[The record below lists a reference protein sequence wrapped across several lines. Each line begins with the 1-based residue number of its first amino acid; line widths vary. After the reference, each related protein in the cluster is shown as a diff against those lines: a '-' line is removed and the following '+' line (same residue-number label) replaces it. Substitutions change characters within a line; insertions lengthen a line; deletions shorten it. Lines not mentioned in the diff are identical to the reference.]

1 MLLLIEYAAGGGRR
15 SGGRC
20 TSMHSMGSYYVSK
33 LSPLMAES
41 GVRVVA
47 NPLIKITIQGRHDTY
62 PKRRGMTRV
71 PELLAAGVPVAFGHD
86 CVMDPWY
93 SLGAGDMLE
102 VAHMGLHVAQMTSQ
116 GGMRACFDAVT
127 KTPASILGLDG
138 YGLAPGCH
146 ADLVLL
152 QAKDPVEA
160 IRLRATRLAVIRRGK
175 VIARTP
181 AATAT
186 LELPGRPGDTSF
198 KLG

>member
-1 MLLLIEYAAGGGRR
+1 
-15 SGGRC
+15 
-20 TSMHSMGSYYVSK
+20 
-33 LSPLMAES
+33 
-41 GVRVVA
+41 
-47 NPLIKITIQGRHDTY
+47 
-62 PKRRGMTRV
+62 
-71 PELLAAGVPVAFGHD
+71 
-86 CVMDPWY
+86 MDPWY

-116 GGMRACFDAVT
+116 AGMRACFDAVT
-127 KTPASILGLDG
+127 TTPATILGLDG
-138 YGLAPGCH
+138 YGISPGCH

-152 QAKDPVEA
+152 QACDPVEA